1 MIKLG
6 RDGNQPFTISAKKL
20 AVSSIHAFLD
30 YDADTGQLWLE
41 DNNSTNGTFIRNDEG
56 VFVRIGRE
64 QITPDTFILLG
75 EDTALG
81 CSFFAHQALDEV
93 KEVFYKDFLYIRNK
107 NEEFETRLKQH
118 ELNTK
123 WKKIATRI
131 SLPILLILLLNKFAP
146 SLASEF
152 RIVISMAVPVVLELF
167 NFPGKRRKIIEE
179 RSRWRRC
186 PNPECN
192 HLLSDEDVHNM
203 QCSRCKAQ

>member
-81 CSFFAHQALDEV
+81 CSFFAHQALDKV
-93 KEVFYKDFLYIRNK
+93 KDVFYNDFKYIKNK
-107 NEEFETRLKQH
+107 NEEFDSKLKRLEKK
-118 ELNTK
+118 TK
-123 WKKIATRI
+123 TIKICARAVV
-131 SLPILLILLLNKFAP
+131 PLLIYGGFTLLHKSP
-146 SLASEF
+146 EF
-152 RIVISMAVPVVLELF
+152 RFIASMIGYAIVEIFDS
-167 NFPGKRRKIIEE
+167 PGKRRKIIEE